1 MDQLY
6 EFGGGG
12 SGSNDSVMQYGSAAG
27 VCRPRDDI
35 RDISRAILEGFLMGC
50 LALKHQA
57 GSGGGETRDNET
69 STAAAL

>member
-27 VCRPRDDI
+27 VCNPRDDI
-35 RDISRAILEGFLMGC
+35 RDISRANLEKTSDGLFGVEVL
-50 LALKHQA
+50 
-57 GSGGGETRDNET
+57 GGGSWWGD
-69 STAAAL
+69 A